1 MRGMNLLEMGRFGL
15 AENKFQKLIL
25 SQPNHF
31 DGYDGLARVYAKTGR
46 LEEARILMDHA
57 LELASHFVDEGESG
71 PIGQF
76 ASRFASKTRHD
87 GPASRNRCS
96 DPTAGRK
103 NGRFARKIASKQE

>member
-1 MRGMNLLEMGRFGL
+1 VPHSNCERRKSLNTRAKRCADSSIF
-15 AENKFQKLIL
+15 N
-25 SQPNHF
+25 PF
-31 DGYDGLARVYAKTGR
+31 DGYEGLARVYAKTGR